1 MSDSLNM
8 SRGHAAFNEA
18 LLETTL
24 DCIALLDLDGRLISV
39 NEPGLAALE
48 IDDFAGL
55 QGQAWAS
62 LWPDEHRD
70 EVAAAVAAAAAAGR
84 TVRFSAFGPTARGN
98 PKWWEVSVAPVRDAG
113 GRPERLLSSARDV
126 TTDRQLAS
134 QLRAEREFSRD
145 AVEHNPHMFWVADAA
160 GQILRVNGARLR
172 FLGLSDDEAN
182 RTGWLKLLHPDDR
195 AGYVEAGARASKVRG
210 NFDHRFR
217 LLAGDGAYRW
227 VRSRAYP
234 KLGDDGLI
242 QRWYGYCEDIH
253 DGVMAQRELVES
265 ERRLATLVGH
275 LPGMAYRCE
284 PDVPWRLE
292 YASEGAE
299 ALTGYPASEFTGK
312 RLAWAE
318 IVHPEDTGAVSGTV
332 AAAVAKGEK
341 FSLTYRIIHRSGE
354 VRWVLE
360 RGQPVYED
368 GTLRCLE
375 GFIGD
380 ISEQKRNEEQLRASE
395 LRFATIFLQASVGI
409 ALSVTGQGILLAN
422 DRLGAILGREAGELR
437 GLTSRELTHPD
448 DLEWSQS
455 LFEQGART
463 GEPLCIEKRYL
474 RPDGSTV
481 WCRSSFAFMPHGT
494 DGTPLAIIV
503 VEDIS
508 EQRATAA
515 QLREMQSELVH
526 VARVSAMGSVAA
538 GLAHELNQPLTAV
551 SNYVS
556 GSRRLLARHGAEAH
570 AVVDEA
576 LQRASESAL
585 LAGNIVR
592 SLREMVQKTE
602 PRKTPAAVADLVNNA
617 VALTMPD
624 RGSRTPLRIE
634 LDASM
639 DTITADRVQI
649 QQVLVNLLRNALE
662 AVEHAPRKR
671 IEITTA
677 ARGSNELV
685 FRIED
690 SGPGVSAELKRQLF
704 APFVSTKEGGM
715 GVGLS
720 ISKTI
725 VENHGG
731 ELWVE
736 DAPGGG
742 AAFSFSLPLD
752 AS

>member
-1 MSDSLNM
+1 M
-8 SRGHAAFNEA
+8 SRAQAAAFNHA

-24 DCIALLDLDGRLISV
+24 DCIALLDVDGRLISI
-39 NEPGLAALE
+39 NGPGLRALE
-48 IDDFAGL
+48 IDDIADVP
-55 QGQAWAS
+55 GQDWLS
-62 LWPDEHRD
+62 FWHDQHRGQ
-70 EVAAAVAAAAAAGR
+70 AAAAIAAALDGG
-84 TVRFSAFGPTARGN
+84 TTRFSAFGPTLKGT
-98 PKWWEVSVAPVRDAG
+98 PKWWEVSVAPIHEPRG
-113 GRPERLLSSARDV
+113 PSQRLLATARDV

-134 QLRAEREFSRD
+134 QLHAEREFSHD
-145 AVEHNPHMFWVADAA
+145 AVENNPHMFWVADAA

-172 FLGLSDDEAN
+172 FLGLGDDEAN

-195 AGYVEAGARASKVRG
+195 NDYVEAGARASKARG

-217 LLAGDGAYRW
+217 LRTGDGDYRW

-242 QRWYGYCEDIH
+242 ERWYGYCEDVH

-284 PDVPWRLE
+284 PDMPWLVE

-299 ALTGYPASEFTGK
+299 ALTGHCAADLTGGK
-312 RLAWAE
+312 LTWAD
-318 IVHPEDTGAVSGTV
+318 IIHPDDANTV
-332 AAAVAKGEK
+332 ASTVEAAVVRREK
-341 FSLTYRIIHRSGE
+341 FSLAYRIIHRSGE

-368 GTLRCLE
+368 GELRCLE

-380 ISEQKRNEEQLRASE
+380 ITEQKRNEE
-395 LRFATIFLQASVGI
+395 
-409 ALSVTGQGILLAN
+409 
-422 DRLGAILGREAGELR
+422 
-437 GLTSRELTHPD
+437 
-448 DLEWSQS
+448 
-455 LFEQGART
+455 
-463 GEPLCIEKRYL
+463 
-474 RPDGSTV
+474 
-481 WCRSSFAFMPHGT
+481 
-494 DGTPLAIIV
+494 
-503 VEDIS
+503 
-508 EQRATAA
+508 

-551 SNYVS
+551 SNYVN
-556 GSRRLLARHGAEAH
+556 GSRRLLARHGADAH
-570 AVVDEA
+570 AVIDEA
-576 LQRASESAL
+576 LQRASESAI
-585 LAGNIVR
+585 LAGSIVR

-602 PRKTPAAVADLVNNA
+602 PRKGPAAVVDLVNNA

-624 RGSRTPLRIE
+624 RGRRTPLRIE
-634 LDASM
+634 LDPSIA
-639 DTITADRVQI
+639 TITADRVQV

-662 AVEHAPRKR
+662 AVERAPRKQ
-671 IEITTA
+671 IEITTTP
-677 ARGSNELV
+677 RGENELV
-685 FRIED
+685 FCVAD
-690 SGPGVSAELKRQLF
+690 SGPGVSAELKRELF
-704 APFVSTKEGGM
+704 APFVSTKEDGM

-736 DAPGGG
+736 DAAGGG
-742 AAFSFSLPLD
+742 AIFCFSLPID